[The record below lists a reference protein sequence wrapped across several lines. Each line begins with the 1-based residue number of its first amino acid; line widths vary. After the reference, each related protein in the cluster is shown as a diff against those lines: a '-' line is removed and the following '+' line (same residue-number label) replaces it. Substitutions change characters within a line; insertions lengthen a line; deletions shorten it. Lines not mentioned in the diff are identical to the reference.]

1 MGFAAGGFLIV
12 IGFIMLL
19 KPRLVWKI
27 SDSWKTKN
35 NDGPNESYLKLIVM
49 VGIVLI
55 LGGILAILENL
66 V

>member
-55 LGGILAILENL
+55 L
-66 V
+66 